1 MFRKPIVHTQAFLA
15 CGRVMTDDQMAE
27 LLKKHGFSGDQFTES
42 DFSRL
47 LASLKAAL
55 PARSQIMAAFECLDP
70 HGDGFVSSQQLK
82 KSLMNRG
89 KEKYSEAEADE
100 LIKASG
106 AVDGQI
112 NYKQFVDFMTA
123 HSIDADDPFH

>member
-1 MFRKPIVHTQAFLA
+1 MS
-15 CGRVMTDDQMAE
+15 DDQMSE
-27 LLKKHGFSGDQFTES
+27 MLKKHGVTGDTFTES
-42 DFSRL
+42 QFSQL
-47 LASLKAAL
+47 LSSLKAAL
-55 PARSQIMAAFECLDP
+55 PARSQVMAAFECLDP
-70 HGDGFVSSQQLK
+70 HGDGFCSAQQLK

-112 NYKQFVDFMTA
+112 NYKQFIDFMTA

>member
-1 MFRKPIVHTQAFLA
+1 M
-15 CGRVMTDDQMAE
+15 D
-27 LLKKHGFSGDQFTES
+27 SGDQFTGVR
-42 DFSRL
+42 FLKL

-112 NYKQFVDFMTA
+112 NQCWKILMTA